1 MTLSTR
7 NTAIAGVA
15 LLILVVGAFVAGNVV
30 GDDASE
36 VESLEAELSE
46 VQGDLDDVSSSLR
59 QVEDELDA
67 TREER
72 DNLTDQ
78 LSAEQ
83 NLSGEAPVATDGGQI
98 PDADYVI
105 GAAGNVGEYTMD
117 PALAKASTQDGVTRW
132 VATIVVKNNGSEPA
146 ELFCGDYG
154 AELIDSRG
162 RTYGAKSVVAV
173 EGSANCGD
181 AIQPGLTIDDYKMEF
196 SLPADAEPAVLELSG
211 GEYGEGPYKSWAV
224 TE

>member
-7 NTAIAGVA
+7 NVAIAGVA
-15 LLILVVGAFVAGNVV
+15 LLILIVGAFVVGNVV

-36 VESLEAELSE
+36 VESLEAELSG
-46 VQGDLDDVSSSLR
+46 VQEELDGASSSLR
-59 QVEDELDA
+59 QVEGELES

-72 DNLTDQ
+72 DNLADQ

-83 NLSGEAPVATDGGQI
+83 NLSGEAPVAAGGDV

-105 GAAGNVGEYTMD
+105 GAAGNVGEFTMD

-154 AELIDSRG
+154 AEVIDSQG

-181 AIQPGLTIDDYKMEF
+181 AIQPGLTIDNYKMEF
-196 SLPADAEPAVLELSG
+196 SLPADAKPAVLELSG
-211 GEYGEGPYKSWAV
+211 GDYGEGPYKSWAV
-224 TE
+224 NE